1 MSARASIYITSAS
14 VIYLQPCSTS
24 ADPRRLRRLRSAMLP
39 RSGSIEEIL
48 GPQDFPK
55 ERGDIE

>member
-24 ADPRRLRRLRSAMLP
+24 ADPRRLRRLP